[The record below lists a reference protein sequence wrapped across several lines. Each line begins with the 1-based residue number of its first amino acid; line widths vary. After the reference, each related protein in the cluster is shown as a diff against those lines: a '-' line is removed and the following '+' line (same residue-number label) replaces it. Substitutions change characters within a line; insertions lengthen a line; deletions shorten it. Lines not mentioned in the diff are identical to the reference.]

1 MFKTF
6 SFSSIV
12 RQFEIQRGNHM
23 KQEMAGYNQAEE
35 ELRLTQFCI
44 DKASIGIYLISEEGN
59 IRSVNDYACASLGY
73 SREELCAMTV
83 FDIDPTFS
91 RQIFIAHRS
100 ELYTSGS
107 RTFETIHRR
116 KDNTTFPVEIT
127 VNFLEFSGKKLT
139 VSFAKDITERKRAD
153 ERIRASLTEKEILL
167 KEIHHRVKNN
177 LQIISTLLDLQSDSI
192 RDEHTLNLFR
202 ESQDRIRTMA
212 LVHEQLYN
220 SRDLAY
226 IDFSGYAERLVSSLY
241 QSYVEDTGRIG
252 MKVEVRGVE
261 LMIDQAIPCG
271 LIINELVSNAIK
283 YAFPGQRSGE
293 IIVSGRTDDDGWV
306 VLTVADNGAGLPQG
320 FDWAR
325 AETLGLQIVSML
337 TRQLRGTLDLG
348 EGSGASFMLRF
359 RRKGND

>member
-1 MFKTF
+1 MK
-6 SFSSIV
+6 V
-12 RQFEIQRGNHM
+12 EIADR
-23 KQEMAGYNQAEE
+23 KQAEE
-35 ELRLTQFCI
+35 ELRLSQFCF

-59 IRSVNDYACASLGY
+59 IRNANEFACRSLGY
-73 SREELCAMTV
+73 PQEELCTMSV
-83 FDIDPTFS
+83 FDIDPTFTPE
-91 RQIFIAHRS
+91 IFVEHRRK
-100 ELYTSGS
+100 LYASGS
-107 RTFETIHRR
+107 KTFETIHRR
-116 KDNTTFPVEIT
+116 KDGTTFPVEIT
-127 VNFLEFSGKKLT
+127 VNCLEFGGKILT
-139 VSFAKDITERKRAD
+139 VSFAKDITERRQAD

-192 RDEHTLNLFR
+192 RDDHTMRLFQ

-226 IDFSGYAERLVSSLY
+226 IDFAGYAQRLASALY

-252 MKVEVRGVE
+252 MKVEVRDVE

-283 YAFPGQRSGE
+283 YAFPGQMSGE
-293 IIVSGRTDDDGWV
+293 IIVSGRTDGDGWV
-306 VLTVADNGAGLPQG
+306 FLTVADNGAGLPQG
-320 FDWAR
+320 FDWAG

-337 TRQLRGTLDLG
+337 TRQLRGSLELDTG
-348 EGSGASFMLRF
+348 CGASFTLRF
-359 RRKGND
+359 RSKGHE